1 MDHCFED
8 EAVTARFAGKAKE
21 ELESTFVVKYCCKL
35 AAVPPQ
41 EGPDMRVPM
50 YNGACT
56 RAYPSRVCEPRAC
69 TYTETETDNQPA
81 EIYEKREV

>member
-8 EAVTARFAGKAKE
+8 EAVTAWFAGKAKE

-41 EGPDMRVPM
+41 EGPDMQVPM

-56 RAYPSRVCEPRAC
+56 RAYLARVWKSPAC
-69 TYTETETDNQPA
+69 TYIQTETDNEPTGGDL
-81 EIYEKREV
+81 

>member
-1 MDHCFED
+1 MV
-8 EAVTARFAGKAKE
+8 AGLAGKAKE

-35 AAVPPQ
+35 AAVPLQ

-56 RAYPSRVCEPRAC
+56 RSA
-69 TYTETETDNQPA
+69 
-81 EIYEKREV
+81 